1 MLSVIPSS
9 TVVRVRIGTDDGAII
24 ETRRPLC
31 MPLTQRF
38 SFLGP
43 LKNNFGQP
51 HYTSLYST
59 HYSIH
64 TTIHTYRGT
73 VQPLI
78 KT

>member
-24 ETRRPLC
+24 ETYRPLC

-38 SFLGP
+38 SLLGP

-51 HYTSLYST
+51 HYTSL
-59 HYSIH
+59 
-64 TTIHTYRGT
+64 
-73 VQPLI
+73 
-78 KT
+78 